1 MKRNLLSSAI
11 IVAVMALSVTGC
23 DDKKAE
29 TESSPSVN
37 NQPAAPTTE
46 SKPTEKPAAKAEA
59 KSEASA

>member
-29 TESSPSVN
+29 NRKLSVR
-37 NQPAAPTTE
+37 Q
-46 SKPTEKPAAKAEA
+46 
-59 KSEASA
+59 